1 MIMNAVS
8 IGGAFHINVE
18 KTLNSFGGIFHGI
31 GGGVGIVPFVLI
43 GCSVVRVQQNLRD
56 LTTGTV
62 CI

>member
-8 IGGAFHINVE
+8 IGAAFHINVE

-43 GCSVVRVQQNLRD
+43 GCSVVRV
-56 LTTGTV
+56 
-62 CI
+62 